1 MKKNKKQNLV
11 AKYARKICKAV
22 TMRDKTKYTRY
33 NKHKVK
39 YNDSDNTQEEKMQLL
54 EVMNMDNLDLH
65 SREDEQGSDGAMI
78 RKELQRRQAIGYWK
92 GGFAKYEIRDDE
104 PESVVGTVRVVS

>member
-1 MKKNKKQNLV
+1 
-11 AKYARKICKAV
+11 
-22 TMRDKTKYTRY
+22 
-33 NKHKVK
+33 
-39 YNDSDNTQEEKMQLL
+39 MQLL
-54 EVMNMDNLDLH
+54 EIMNMTNLDLL

-78 RKELQRRQAIGYWK
+78 RKELKRREAIGCWK